1 MEENILLLI
10 VTNFIKELE
19 MIFRNKYLTIFIFYL
34 TILFLGFNVFLF
46 LFRWNLQLLFNLN
59 AVGLILS
66 FKVFLENLW
75 DY

>member
-1 MEENILLLI
+1 MIFKMEENILLLI

-46 LFRWNLQLLFNLN
+46 LFR
-59 AVGLILS
+59 
-66 FKVFLENLW
+66 
-75 DY
+75 